1 MKGCGVEEEARSEDI
16 FFGLASDQLVLNLL
30 AGYVTS

>member
-1 MKGCGVEEEARSEDI
+1 MKGCGVGEEACSEDI
-16 FFGLASDQLVLNLL
+16 FFGLASHQLVLNLL